1 MKVVNDMSNNE
12 EKLAI
17 IIDYFKSK
25 YKAEVLIIVGS
36 RAVGDYK
43 PRSDWDIYLFTDVDE
58 HLDESC
64 Y

>member
-1 MKVVNDMSNNE
+1 MITNE
-12 EKLAI
+12 EKLAAI
-17 IIDYFKSK
+17 INHYKIR

-43 PRSDWDIYLFTDVDE
+43 PRSDWDIYLFI
-58 HLDESC
+58 